1 MVLWRHMGFST
12 QQSNN
17 SGGYFILIPTEAPLG
32 RKRNGEVFQP
42 YHFKIKP
49 GPFEFQKHMYKPIAN
64 LPGNYTNS
72 GYILIYSS
80 HNQIHTT
87 LGNNCV
93 DLLDVL
99 LIYMYI
105 AS

>member
-1 MVLWRHMGFST
+1 MGFST

-49 GPFEFQKHMYKPIAN
+49 GPFVFFGKIEMIRIN
-64 LPGNYTNS
+64 NTMNTEDGS
-72 GYILIYSS
+72 ICM
-80 HNQIHTT
+80 NQ
-87 LGNNCV
+87 
-93 DLLDVL
+93 
-99 LIYMYI
+99 
-105 AS
+105 